1 MAKRFYIAATVQD
14 TFEGKTGYYA
24 FIIPVSEAD
33 NLQAVLSRHK
43 GLLHTNIMPTKK
55 RATEIV
61 QFWNECYKNNG
72 TYMFGD
78 TPFSML

>member
-1 MAKRFYIAATVQD
+1 MAKRFYIAAT
-14 TFEGKTGYYA
+14 TKGTIEGKEKYYA
-24 FIIPVSEAD
+24 HIIPVTENE
-33 NLQAVLSRHK
+33 NLQSVLDGYK

-55 RATEIV
+55 RAMEIV
-61 QFWNECYKNNG
+61 QFWNDCYKNNG